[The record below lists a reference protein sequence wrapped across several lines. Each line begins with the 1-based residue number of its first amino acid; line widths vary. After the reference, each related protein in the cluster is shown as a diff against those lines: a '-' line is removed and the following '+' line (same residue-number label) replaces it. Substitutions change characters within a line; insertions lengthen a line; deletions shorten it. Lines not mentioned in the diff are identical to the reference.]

1 MDLLKLFEFASA
13 FLVIF
18 SFLRWLNSAN
28 RSKLIK
34 LSVSK
39 MKEAVDLFTLIW
51 GYLCQPSVERTAYTL
66 HALQQIQIQ
75 KIKLCPVFSFHILLL
90 TFDQVRKK
98 QTDIKQAQMMG
109 YFRVSLPHKTF
120 SVASGIP
127 LSHHQPNT
135 LRIPFQKTIICNPY
149 QMCQLSTHIWADIHW
164 SRTVSKLND
173 LSLCAN

>member
-1 MDLLKLFEFASA
+1 MDLLKLFGFPSA
-13 FLVIF
+13 FLEIF
-18 SFLRWLNSAN
+18 SLLRCLNSAN

-127 LSHHQPNT
+127 LSHHHQYAPNPLPKNYNLQPLPNVSTVNAHMGRHT
-135 LRIPFQKTIICNPY
+135 LI
-149 QMCQLSTHIWADIHW
+149 
-164 SRTVSKLND
+164 
-173 LSLCAN
+173 